1 VKPTGEASLA
11 VLSADRSADSL
22 VYDALLFVSFGGPEG
37 PDEVMPF
44 LRRVTRGRGVPEERL
59 LEVAKHYETLGGRS
73 PINEQNRAFIE
84 ALDKE
89 LRRRGRNLPIRFG
102 NRNWHPLLETTLA
115 ELKAEGA
122 RRVLAFVSSA
132 FSSYSGCRQYQEDI
146 AEALA
151 AAGEGG
157 PEVDKVRVFFN
168 HPGFIEAVA
177 DRLRSALANFPPE
190 LRDEVAIVF
199 TAHSIP
205 RAMADRCSYVEQ
217 LREAASLA
225 LESLGRR
232 GGWELAFQSRSG
244 PPSVPWLEP
253 DILEV
258 VRRLAAE
265 GKPGLLVMPLG
276 FLSDHVE
283 VIYDL
288 DHEARDLAAE
298 LGLRFERA
306 PTVGSHPAF
315 VGAVADLIEEH
326 LDPSRDRLA
335 LGRFGPREDHCPLD
349 CCSPPRRQA

>member
-1 VKPTGEASLA
+1 MNPSIESSPALLSTDGAEAA
-11 VLSADRSADSL
+11 PA
-22 VYDALLFVSFGGPEG
+22 YDALLFVSFGGPEG

-44 LRRVTRGRGVPEERL
+44 LRRVTKGREVPEERL
-59 LEVAKHYETLGGRS
+59 LEVAKHYEALGGRS

-84 ALDKE
+84 ALGAE
-89 LRRRGRNLPIRFG
+89 LGRRGRKLPIRFG

-115 ELKAEGA
+115 GLKAEGS

-132 FSSYSGCRQYQEDI
+132 FSSYSGCRQYREDI

-168 HPGFIEAVA
+168 HPGFVEAVA
-177 DRLRSALANFPPE
+177 DRLRVALEGFPPAM
-190 LRDEVAIVF
+190 RDEVALVF

-205 RAMADRCSYVEQ
+205 RAMAERCSYVEQ
-217 LREAASLA
+217 LEESAALA
-225 LESLGRR
+225 IERLG
-232 GGWELAFQSRSG
+232 GGRCWELAFQSRSG
-244 PPSVPWLEP
+244 PASVPWLEP
-253 DILEV
+253 DILDV
-258 VRRLAAE
+258 VRRNAAE

-288 DHEARDLAAE
+288 DHEARSLAEE

-306 PTVGSHPAF
+306 STVGCHPAF
-315 VGAVADLIEEH
+315 VGAAADLIEER
-326 LDPSRDRLA
+326 LDPRRDRLA
-335 LGRFGPREDHCPLD
+335 LGRFGPREDLCPLD
-349 CCSPPRRQA
+349 CCEAPRRRS